1 MTVAEDPVITYD
13 INLSYHDASL
23 EKPVI
28 KHPEYTPTWNKI
40 WFDKLPPFEF
50 SDPALRAN
58 KQKTNLLTSS
68 TVVEDITP
76 KMGTVLRSVQLSQL
90 SDQAKDELALL
101 ISERKIVAFP
111 DQDLIDAGPEAQ
123 QKFMN
128 YFGKPNYQPVSGSIP
143 GLIFVFVF
151 GVTAFTLA
159 CVSRLSRVPY
169 YPS

>member
-1 MTVAEDPVITYD
+1 MTEEPVITYD

-50 SDPALRAN
+50 SDPALRAD
-58 KQKTNLLTSS
+58 KQKPNLLTPAA
-68 TVVEDITP
+68 VVEEISP
-76 KMGTVLRSVQLSQL
+76 KMGTVLRNVQLSQL

-111 DQDLIDAGPEAQ
+111 DQDIID
-123 QKFMN
+123 
-128 YFGKPNYQPVSGSIP
+128 
-143 GLIFVFVF
+143 L
-151 GVTAFTLA
+151 TA
-159 CVSRLSRVPY
+159 
-169 YPS
+169 